1 VIVGGVVESLSIS
14 RDSLFETVPE
24 QRRVEKEPIETVDA
38 AGVIEEAKPENV
50 KAWLEDIREYG
61 IYH

>member
-1 VIVGGVVESLSIS
+1 VIVGGVVESLRIN
-14 RDSLFETVPE
+14 RGSLFETVPE